1 MTETTPLAPSTARVR
16 HGSDDCEHGFA
27 ASFLARARCHTIPA
41 AGHAVTLEAPN
52 AVNEAIRTHIDT
64 H

>member
-1 MTETTPLAPSTARVR
+1 MWDLTDP
-16 HGSDDCEHGFA
+16 
-27 ASFLARARCHTIPA
+27 ASCHLTGDGPCNIARARCHTIPA
-41 AGHAVTLEAPN
+41 GHAVTLEAPT